1 MTENQAA
8 NQATVQENK
17 SHDKEFNFRAM
28 EAKHRRELDQERQA
42 RIELERKIQE
52 IESRKTISNDDED
65 DNEPYV
71 DHKKLDKKLSSF
83 ERKLEERFEK
93 KVDERARAL
102 LDQKEEQDWL
112 KHNSDFVDVLNEDN
126 LAKFL
131 NKAPGMAESIKRMPD
146 GFEKQKLVYNA
157 IKSMGIDKPEPKQ
170 PSIQDKIDANKRSP
184 YYQPSGVGTAP
195 YAMAGD
201 FSSSGQKN
209 AYDKMQE
216 LKKRL
221 RG

>member
-1 MTENQAA
+1 MTENQMA

-17 SHDKEFNFRAM
+17 SNDKELNFRAM
-28 EAKHRRELDQERQA
+28 EAKHRRELDQERHA
-42 RIELERKIQE
+42 RMELERKIQE
-52 IESRKTISNDDED
+52 IESRKNISNDDEE

-71 DHKKLDKKLSSF
+71 DHKRLDKKLSSF
-83 ERKLEERFEK
+83 ERKLEEKIDKRAEEK
-93 KVDERARAL
+93 AMHL
-102 LDQKEEQDWL
+102 LQRREEEDWL
-112 KHNSDFVDVLNEDN
+112 KYNNDFADVLNEEN
-126 LAKFL
+126 LTKFL